1 MSDLRTQRPHSLEW
15 AMERISRRWPYMA
28 ALGALFVVLG
38 LLALTL
44 VVSATIASVVM
55 IGLFMA
61 IAGGSE
67 IVVGFNARTW
77 SRFFLWVAAGLFY
90 LVAGAIAL
98 AQPLLAALVFTLML
112 GAGLLATG
120 LIRLWLA
127 AHLPPG
133 RRSLGLFSGAVTL
146 LLGLVIVLGWPGNSV
161 LILGVLLGIDLLVYG
176 AHWIFVALALRRVA
190 HRHSF

>member
-133 RRSLGLFSGAVTL
+133 RRSLALFSGAVTL